1 MLIQMLFRFLQV
13 RNLNVELMQLVLQ
26 IAVQIR
32 AGEMESLLIAQI
44 KKNTWVYQ
52 KKRDLLLQQ
61 VNTAITNFWVSVL
74 SIEKPTVFFQ
84 ANLHWMFRYQV
95 DQGSSALDLAV
106 EKALIALVFHPAK
119 CNKLTFQKSI
129 FQMWCQIYKI
139 KKLCLILDKKKQTF
153 QSILLI
159 NQMDPRRR
167 LTRKVDCR

>member
-74 SIEKPTVFFQ
+74 SIEKPTVFFDAQ
-84 ANLHWMFRYQV
+84 HRYPKICYGSIHLLQQQV
-95 DQGSSALDLAV
+95 PL
-106 EKALIALVFHPAK
+106 
-119 CNKLTFQKSI
+119 
-129 FQMWCQIYKI
+129 
-139 KKLCLILDKKKQTF
+139 
-153 QSILLI
+153 LLI
-159 NQMDPRRR
+159 DPG
-167 LTRKVDCR
+167 V